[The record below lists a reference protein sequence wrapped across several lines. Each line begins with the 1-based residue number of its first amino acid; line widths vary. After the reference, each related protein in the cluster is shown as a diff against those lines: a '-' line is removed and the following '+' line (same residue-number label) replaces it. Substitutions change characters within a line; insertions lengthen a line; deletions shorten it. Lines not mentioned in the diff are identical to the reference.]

1 MPNKTIY
8 VSDKDLPLYERAQA
22 VAGGNLSAAISQ
34 ALTRYVETSEA
45 ADNGMTEVSVQVGQA
60 GMRRTKRFV
69 GVPIARWQGKSGS
82 LRSSIYERYAAYRT
96 ARGRFAVHVRRD
108 WSPIPIPFDSD
119 YDVDVPGLSRNSGT
133 SRVYSLDVYDT
144 VDELRAAEL
153 PKELVELVTAAGSAP
168 DVEDLDI

>member
-1 MPNKTIY
+1 
-8 VSDKDLPLYERAQA
+8 
-22 VAGGNLSAAISQ
+22 
-34 ALTRYVETSEA
+34 
-45 ADNGMTEVSVQVGQA
+45 
-60 GMRRTKRFV
+60 
-69 GVPIARWQGKSGS
+69 
-82 LRSSIYERYAAYRT
+82 
-96 ARGRFAVHVRRD
+96 VHVRRD